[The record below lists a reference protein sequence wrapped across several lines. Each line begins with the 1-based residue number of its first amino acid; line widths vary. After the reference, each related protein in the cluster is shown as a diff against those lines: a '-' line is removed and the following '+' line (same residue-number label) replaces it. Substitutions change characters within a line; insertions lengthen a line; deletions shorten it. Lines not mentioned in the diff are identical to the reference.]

1 MLILAC
7 FDVGII
13 LSFVITFFILIISNY
28 ITGYIIATLHRK
40 ALDSECDP
48 ERFLRMTDQQE
59 KRRGKEQRIACRIA
73 INRSAG
79 YISLGNFQTARE
91 YLEGVDTSYLSE
103 KDGSFLI
110 YTINLI
116 LCLYEL
122 GEFEKAENLYE
133 TNLVKLCPLGKRL
146 QRSVEILIG
155 ERYYYL
161 GKYDLSY
168 EHLNKLRVCD
178 LEKRQY
184 LSILFRMAQIEMLK
198 GETEQAVKKL
208 KKIEKLGNKLYIVK
222 CTQEI
227 LANISKG

>member
-1 MLILAC
+1 MLILLY
-7 FDVGII
+7 FDVSII
-13 LSFVITFFILIISNY
+13 LSFVIVFVILLIANY
-28 ITGYIIATLHRK
+28 ITGYMIATLQRK
-40 ALDSECDP
+40 ALDSDCDP
-48 ERFLRMTDQQE
+48 ERFLRMIDQQE
-59 KRRGKEQRIACRIA
+59 KRRGKEPRIACRIA

-79 YISLGNFQTARE
+79 HISLGNFQTARE
-91 YLEGVDTSYLSE
+91 YLEGIDTSYLSE

-122 GEFEKAENLYE
+122 GELEKAENLYE

-161 GKYDLSY
+161 GKHDLSY
-168 EHLNKLRVCD
+168 EHLNKLRKFD

-184 LSILFRMAQIEMLK
+184 LGILFRLAQMEILK
-198 GETEQAVKKL
+198 GETEQAIKKL
-208 KKIEKLGNKLYIVK
+208 NKIEKLGNKLWIVK
-222 CTQEI
+222 SSKEI
-227 LANISKG
+227 LKNIS